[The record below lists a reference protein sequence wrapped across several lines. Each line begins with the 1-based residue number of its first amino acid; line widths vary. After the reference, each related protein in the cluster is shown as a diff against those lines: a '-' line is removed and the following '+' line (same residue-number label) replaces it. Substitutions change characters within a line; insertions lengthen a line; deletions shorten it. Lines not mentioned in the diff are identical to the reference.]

1 MTLRATLLA
10 IAAVL
15 LAPGL
20 ALAADPAET
29 LVEIP
34 GGKGAL
40 AGTLTRPAGA
50 QGEPVV
56 VILPGSGPTDRN
68 GDNRY
73 GVRGSFLKDLAWGL
87 ADEGVASVRIDKRG
101 MFGSMGASG
110 GPANA
115 SLSEMAVDAR
125 AWAAFARQQTG
136 APCAWIAGHSE
147 GSTVALLAAQQD
159 EGICGVLLLAGP
171 GRPLGIIIRE
181 QLKANPANAPYLDNA
196 FYILDEL
203 EAGRTVPGDKVNPVL
218 NALFNPGVQPFLIDS
233 MKHDPA
239 ALAGA
244 YKGPILILQGDTDLQ
259 VTVADANRL
268 KAGQPRATLVVLEQV
283 NHMLRTAPAD
293 RAANLATYGDADAPL
308 APTVVPAI
316 AGFIKAQPGTN

>member
-1 MTLRATLLA
+1 MTLRATLLVV
-10 IAAVL
+10 AAVL

-87 ADEGVASVRIDKRG
+87 ADEGIASLRIDKRG

-136 APCAWIAGHSE
+136 APCAWVAGHSE

-244 YKGPILILQGDTDLQ
+244 YNGPILILQGDTDLQ

-293 RAANLATYGDADAPL
+293 RAANLATYSDADVPL
-308 APTVVPAI
+308 APSVVPAI